1 MLTLQADVAEIARQ
15 AGFAQEQWGLFQ
27 EALRRSA
34 QASID
39 AFLERRPDFREL
51 GKLLIAANILRC
63 EREGPFFGTEDHWY
77 PMLADKLDDPFD
89 TLDFSNTAIVTFNSD
104 RSLEQFLFQCL
115 CNRHNKGPDDVATA
129 LSRLR
134 IIHVYG
140 QLGPLDWLVTGGR
153 KYSPDLNANAV
164 RLAAQGIQIIAEGRD
179 DSPELRQAR
188 EAIEGAE
195 YVIFLGMAYHPD
207 NMRRLGFPLKNGAG
221 KKISGSGY
229 LLTRSEAE
237 HFRHIYSINQI
248 GSDNAKSAKFLRD
261 NPDFL
266 RL

>member
-15 AGFAQEQWGLFQ
+15 AGFSQEQWGPFQ

-63 EREGPFFGTEDHWY
+63 EREGPFFGNEDHWY

-89 TLDFSNTAIVTFNSD
+89 TLDFSNTAIVTFNYD
-104 RSLEQFLFQCL
+104 RSLEQFLSQCL
-115 CNRHNKGPDDVATA
+115 CNRHNKGPDDVAKA
-129 LSRLR
+129 LSGLR

-140 QLGPLDWLVTGGR
+140 QLGPLDWQATGGR
-153 KYSPDLNANAV
+153 KYVPDLTANEV

-179 DSPELRQAR
+179 DSPELQQAR
-188 EAIEGAE
+188 EAIAGAE
-195 YVIFLGMAYHPD
+195 YIIFLGMAYHPE
-207 NMRRLGFPLKNGAG
+207 NMRRLGFPLAKADG
-221 KKISGSGY
+221 KQISGSGFMLEY
-229 LLTRSEAE
+229 AE
-237 HFRHIYSINQI
+237 REHCRDLYGVRRVGGN
-248 GSDNAKSAKFLRD
+248 GEKSAQFLR
-261 NPDFL
+261 NNLDFL